1 MADNLSSGLYLVCTP
16 IGNRGDITLRTLEIL
31 KECDILISEDT
42 RVAKKLLSMYSI
54 PLRGRQLLSYKDKS
68 THLARKKIIEFIKA
82 NNSVVLMSDAGSPLI
97 SDPGHKLVSDVI
109 FSGESLFSLPG
120 ASSVITALSL
130 SGLPVDQFFYYG
142 FLPTKKGK
150 MKEELRKIKEYSCTS
165 VFFESPKRL
174 IATLKL
180 FESIFGKDHAMTVC
194 REMTKKFEEINR
206 GSISE
211 LLNIFQSRKT
221 IRGEIVIVVEP
232 ASPERINDLKLDQYL
247 RFELKSKSVK
257 DSVEFLSETL
267 SISKKLLYDR
277 ALTII
282 NQQEH

>member
-1 MADNLSSGLYLVCTP
+1 
-16 IGNRGDITLRTLEIL
+16 
-31 KECDILISEDT
+31 
-42 RVAKKLLSMYSI
+42 
-54 PLRGRQLLSYKDKS
+54 
-68 THLARKKIIEFIKA
+68 
-82 NNSVVLMSDAGSPLI
+82 MSDAGSPLI

-130 SGLPVDQFFYYG
+130 SGLPVDQFYYG
-142 FLPTKKGK
+142 FAHKGK
-150 MKEELRKIKEYSCTS
+150 MKEELMKIKEYSCTS

-211 LLNIFQSRKT
+211 LINIFQSRKT

-232 ASPERINDLKLDQYL
+232 ASPEKINNHKLDQYL